1 MKRVLLNSIAASLL
15 LLPLA
20 LNAQLQQ
27 EMGNWRASNQ
37 TAKSITGDIALA
49 PEKLYINFIRF
60 PVSRIRA
67 LEAAEIAAAFEAEGD
82 TSSSTGSLF
91 RLSIQPEQK
100 FLHKNTVC
108 GTDETQWMATYVDG
122 KILKVAFFSNAKP
135 PVFTLEALKDS
146 ANLCGTFTYVR

>member
-15 LLPLA
+15 LLPLC
-20 LNAQLQQ
+20 LHAQLQQ
-27 EMGNWRASNQ
+27 DMGNWRASNQ

-60 PVSRIRA
+60 TVSRIRA
-67 LEAAEIAAAFEAEGD
+67 LDATEVSAALEAD
-82 TSSSTGSLF
+82 PSTHPTGSLY
-91 RLSIQPEQK
+91 RLSIPPEQK
-100 FLHKNTVC
+100 FLHKNTLC

-122 KILKVAFFSNAKP
+122 KLLKVAFFSNAKP

-146 ANLCGTFTYVR
+146 PNLCGTFTYVR